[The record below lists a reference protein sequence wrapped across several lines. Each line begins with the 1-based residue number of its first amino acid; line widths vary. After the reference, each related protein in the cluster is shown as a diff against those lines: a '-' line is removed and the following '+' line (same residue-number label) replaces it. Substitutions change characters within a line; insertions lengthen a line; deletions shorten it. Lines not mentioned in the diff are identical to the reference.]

1 MSVQTDLLSHSNRLP
16 HSHIT
21 HGRPRVTGNSDEE
34 LFRQSAALR
43 IVKNTFLPAHDPQIN
58 LEEIDVKASFLIGR
72 LLFAG
77 FFISSGINHLQK
89 RKEMAEYARAK
100 GVPQPELAVTL
111 SAVPLLIGGTSLALG
126 VKPKLG
132 AMALVGFLAG
142 VSPVMH
148 DFWRN
153 EDPQERQTNMI
164 MFLKNLAL
172 AGAALALAGVEEP
185 WEASVP
191 VGKPTLAD
199 KMRSVRRKLA

>member
-1 MSVQTDLLSHSNRLP
+1 MVIFFMQEQVLAGS
-16 HSHIT
+16 
-21 HGRPRVTGNSDEE
+21 
-34 LFRQSAALR
+34 
-43 IVKNTFLPAHDPQIN
+43 LPANQSGGN
-58 LEEIDVKASFLIGR
+58 KMKAPFLIGR

-191 VGKPTLAD
+191 VGKPSLAD
-199 KMRSVRRKLA
+199 KVRSVCRKLA